1 MDKATIIIR
10 SGKGGDGAVSF
21 RREPHVPMG
30 GPDGGNGGKG
40 GDVVF
45 FADRGLRTLMDLKYM
60 RKYKAPPGQ
69 NGMGSNKYGK
79 GGDDLVIKVPVG
91 SVIIDE
97 ASGAFMA
104 DLAAPEAQFVAAI
117 GGKGGLGNSSFKNS
131 VRQAPNFAEA
141 GTPGQERT
149 IVIELKLIAD
159 VGIVGLPNVGKSTL
173 LSASTGAKPKI
184 ANYHFTTIAPNL
196 GVVELAN
203 TSFVLADIPGLIE
216 GAAAGAGLGHD
227 FLKHIERTKMLIHV
241 VDAAGSE
248 GRRPLDDYLMIQK
261 EIEEYS
267 PLLMKKPQI
276 VGLNKVDLLGKF
288 GERDEL
294 GALGEF
300 GDDEGEHGAHGE
312 LGEDEGE
319 HGVLG
324 ELGDDEGEK
333 GDGGDGLREFLS
345 YLNKEGIKH
354 YEISAA
360 TGQGVRELMNAAA
373 GVLAEI
379 ERGEM
384 ESDLPAWGDQ
394 SLWMR
399 VTRIEDDPDYR
410 DIKIDKAEDGAFVL
424 EGKQLQK
431 IFDSTNFSDYG
442 SIGYLNKYLVSNRVI
457 SRLKERGLEEGGTI
471 RIKDFDMEWF
481 DDE

>member
-1 MDKATIIIR
+1 MFVDKATIVIR

-21 RREPHVPMG
+21 RREPFVPNG

-40 GDVVF
+40 GDVIFV
-45 FADRGLRTLMDLKYM
+45 ADRGLRTLMDLKYM
-60 RKYKAPPGQ
+60 KKYKAPPGQ
-69 NGMGSNKYGK
+69 DGMSSNKYGK
-79 GGDDLVIKVPVG
+79 GGDNLEIRLPVG

-104 DLAAPEAQFVAAI
+104 DLAEDGARFVAAL

-141 GTPGQERT
+141 GTPGQERV

-216 GAAAGAGLGHD
+216 GAAEGAGLGHD
-227 FLKHIERTKMLIHV
+227 FLKHVERTKVLIHV

-248 GRRPLDDYLMIQK
+248 GRRPLDDFMTVMGEIEAYSELLTQK
-261 EIEEYS
+261 PQVVALNKTDIAANIDEIEEIIEYLDS
-267 PLLMKKPQI
+267 ESI
-276 VGLNKVDLLGKF
+276 
-288 GERDEL
+288 
-294 GALGEF
+294 
-300 GDDEGEHGAHGE
+300 
-312 LGEDEGE
+312 
-319 HGVLG
+319 
-324 ELGDDEGEK
+324 
-333 GDGGDGLREFLS
+333 S
-345 YLNKEGIKH
+345 YYK
-354 YEISAA
+354 ISAA
-360 TGQGVRELMNAAA
+360 TGEGVRDLMNAAA
-373 GVLAEI
+373 GMLAAI
-379 ERGEM
+379 ERDGGAEK
-384 ESDLPAWGDQ
+384 PAWGDQ

-399 VTRIEDDPDYR
+399 VTRVEDEPDYR
-410 DIKIDKAEDGAFVL
+410 EIKISEAEDGAFVL
-424 EGKQLQK
+424 TGKQLYK
-431 IFDSTNFSDYG
+431 IFDSTNMNDQG
-442 SIGYLNKYLVSNRVI
+442 SLGYLNKFLVSNRI
-457 SRLKERGLEEGGTI
+457 IRKLKERGLEDGGTI
-471 RIKDFDMEWF
+471 RIKDFDMEWY